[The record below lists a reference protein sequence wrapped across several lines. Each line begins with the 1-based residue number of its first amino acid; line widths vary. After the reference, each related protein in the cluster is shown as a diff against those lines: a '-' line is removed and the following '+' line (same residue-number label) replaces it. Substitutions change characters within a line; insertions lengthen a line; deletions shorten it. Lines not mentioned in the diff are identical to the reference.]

1 MLSWAPILVI
11 VFASWSNSLSEMT
24 RVALVQWLEL
34 QSWILLED
42 GSCQG
47 IDWNEVR
54 LINDVQ
60 ITKES
65 VAGGG
70 GGQIQVPPIVL
81 FSQSQRISI
90 LRWCHHFIL
99 HKKAIKDN
107 LNLVVTLGMISLDPL
122 FRLKT
127 PFFVVDSITETFCPS
142 ARRLEKPAQHILPL
156 IN

>member
-1 MLSWAPILVI
+1 MVI

-60 ITKES
+60 ITKDRGTW
-65 VAGGG
+65 VW
-70 GGQIQVPPIVL
+70 PP
-81 FSQSQRISI
+81 
-90 LRWCHHFIL
+90 
-99 HKKAIKDN
+99 
-107 LNLVVTLGMISLDPL
+107 PL
-122 FRLKT
+122 PKNR
-127 PFFVVDSITETFCPS
+127 
-142 ARRLEKPAQHILPL
+142 
-156 IN
+156 